1 MCTHSYWGHYAW
13 QLFFTEYLFILPRK
27 KKTSCHILSQGFK
40 ESRIQSLR
48 DSRTQALKESR
59 IQAFKDSKAHGWKDS
74 AIHVGAFVPRTTAS
88 DFPNSIFGSPQSK
101 AYEDICSKAL
111 KCKRK
116 SGQVSGWACW
126 QMPTDTKKI
135 DMFNKWPAKQ
145 QYFWLFDEG
154 TQRMTATNKIH
165 L

>member
-1 MCTHSYWGHYAW
+1 MCPTRFPPPPPEFNVESNVA
-13 QLFFTEYLFILPRK
+13 PRRSEGVSNGK
-27 KKTSCHILSQGFK
+27 YFASAQHKKTSCHTLSQGFK

-59 IQAFKDSKAHGWKDS
+59 TQAFKDSKAHGWKDS

-116 SGQVSGWACW
+116 SGSI
-126 QMPTDTKKI
+126 KI
-135 DMFNKWPAKQ
+135 
-145 QYFWLFDEG
+145 
-154 TQRMTATNKIH
+154 T
-165 L
+165 